1 MDPGQPLWVLQE
13 AAVNP
18 DRDFL
23 RQAELHEGTLRT
35 KAIESSRKISRND
48 FKELQVLMTLEPQS
62 LSDEQRLRL
71 FDLKELFDATMPP
84 NTTRCRQPR

>member
-1 MDPGQPLWVLQE
+1 MWPL
-13 AAVNP
+13 VNRFGSCKKP
-18 DRDFL
+18 LSTRTATSCA
-23 RQAELHEGTLRT
+23 RQSCI